1 MNYANT
7 KTCYEAKVAYCMIM
21 YTKYSRG
28 KSQKYK
34 DSKAIS
40 DFQGSEQ
47 EGRGEAAQ
55 RTVED
60 NGTRLYDTVIVHCQ
74 IPENK
79 ERKQIVNLS
88 ICVCFRKVL

>member
-1 MNYANT
+1 
-7 KTCYEAKVAYCMIM
+7 MIM

-28 KSQKYK
+28 RSKKYK

-55 RTVED
+55 RMVED
-60 NGTRLYDTVIVHCQ
+60 NGTMGVRHY
-74 IPENK
+74 N
-79 ERKQIVNLS
+79 RG
-88 ICVCFRKVL
+88 